1 MAASVFA
8 FCADDHWPSTGF
20 SGSTVQIGQNF
31 RVADIELRLSERL
44 DLRGWHRN
52 PFGLSRIAQ
61 FRSLLNAF
69 SIAVRFAKSSFLDG
83 CVLLRFPRALQFQDF
98 SNQRRSRRS
107 YGFRFNLRRRFG
119 FTTDRRFRWRFPGD
133 GCCTAMSRHRC
144 RIANET
150 FSIPVNT
157 SGIRAAYTR
166 RQQTKLQA
174 FRPGL
179 CRPFRITDLFW

>member
-1 MAASVFA
+1 
-8 FCADDHWPSTGF
+8 
-20 SGSTVQIGQNF
+20 
-31 RVADIELRLSERL
+31 
-44 DLRGWHRN
+44 
-52 PFGLSRIAQ
+52 
-61 FRSLLNAF
+61 
-69 SIAVRFAKSSFLDG
+69 
-83 CVLLRFPRALQFQDF
+83 
-98 SNQRRSRRS
+98 
-107 YGFRFNLRRRFG
+107 
-119 FTTDRRFRWRFPGD
+119 
-133 GCCTAMSRHRC
+133 MSRHRC